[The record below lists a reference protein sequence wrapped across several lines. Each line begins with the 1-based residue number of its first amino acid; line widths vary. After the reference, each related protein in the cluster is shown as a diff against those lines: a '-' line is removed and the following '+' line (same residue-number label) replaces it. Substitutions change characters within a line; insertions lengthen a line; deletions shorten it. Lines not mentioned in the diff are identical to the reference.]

1 MGPPAAAQRDA
12 RAGRAPQGAGRR
24 ARRRFLSRPV
34 LFALAGAFTIAFSG
48 ILVRLAEVS
57 PETAAFFRCFFA
69 LPALG
74 ALAWRERRRLG
85 PRPPERAKLWAAGI
99 LFAADLVFWHHS
111 IENVGAGLATVL
123 GNLQVVLVAYVAW
136 AVLGERPEAR
146 VLVAVP
152 VVLTGVVLIAG
163 VLEEGAYGE
172 DPALGVL
179 YGALTSMAYAGFILL
194 LRQANAG
201 PSRPAGPL
209 LEATAVACLGCLAY
223 GVLSGTLDAV
233 PPGEAIAWLVV
244 LALTSQVLGWMLISV
259 SLPRLAAALASVL
272 LLVQPV
278 GAVLLAALLVD
289 EEPSAL
295 QLGGVAVVLL
305 GVAVAT
311 GAFSPGVWRARR
323 A

>member
-1 MGPPAAAQRDA
+1 M
-12 RAGRAPQGAGRR
+12 
-24 ARRRFLSRPV
+24 
-34 LFALAGAFTIAFSG
+34 
-48 ILVRLAEVS
+48 RLAEVS

-69 LPALG
+69 LPALVG
-74 ALAWRERRRLG
+74 LAWLERRRLG
-85 PRPPERAKLWAAGI
+85 PRTADWAKLAPAGL
-99 LFAADLVFWHHS
+99 LFAADLVFWHHA

-136 AVLGERPEAR
+136 AVLGERPERR
-146 VLVAVP
+146 VLAAVP
-152 VVLTGVVLIAG
+152 VVLCGVVLIAG
-163 VLEEGAYGE
+163 VLERGAYGE

-179 YGALTSMAYAGFILL
+179 YGVLTSMAYAGFILL

-209 LEATAVACLGCLAY
+209 LDATAVAAAGCLAY
-223 GVLSGTLDAV
+223 GLLSGTIDLV
-233 PPGEAIAWLVV
+233 PPAEATAWLVV
-244 LALTSQVLGWMLISV
+244 LALTSQVLGWMLISI
-259 SLPRLAAALASVL
+259 SLPQLPAALASVL

-289 EEPSAL
+289 ETPSAL

-311 GAFSPGVWRARR
+311 GAASVLRRPTAFRR